1 MFIMTKKSI
10 FSRIVAVFLCAL
22 TLFSFSTV
30 NASAVTSG
38 GRYASTVNVT
48 TKANYWIPGAS
59 SVTLKQD
66 KQTLT
71 YKKLWSNKTK
81 TKKGYYGCYDI
92 TVYNATK
99 RKTSGKYWGG
109 GRTKKI
115 SLDPNCTYR
124 ITVSYNSTHTEVLT
138 KPPFGYSLRSS
149 SSPGWRV
156 SSTWK
161 VSSCY

>member
-1 MFIMTKKSI
+1 MIKKSI
-10 FSRIVAVFLCAL
+10 FSRIAAVFLCVL
-22 TLFSFSTV
+22 TLVSFSTA
-30 NASAVTSG
+30 NASAATYG
-38 GRYASTVNVT
+38 GSSASTVNVT
-48 TKANYWIPGAS
+48 TKAIYWYPGAS

-71 YKKLWSNKTK
+71 YKRLMGNKTK
-81 TKKGYYGCYDI
+81 TKKGYYGCYNI

-99 RKTSGKYWGG
+99 NKTTSIYWGG
-109 GRTKKI
+109 GHTKKI

-124 ITVSYNSTHTEVLT
+124 ITVKYNSTDTALFT
-138 KPPFGYSLRSS
+138 SAPLGYSWKSS

-161 VSSCY
+161 LSSCY